1 MIGKCRE
8 ARPGRLRFPPSAK
21 LPAPRRSGER
31 RRSVAP
37 GSHSNRRP
45 PMIALVPPDPRPKR
59 MLAALVE
66 GAGLDAIAADERL
79 TAKET
84 QTILR
89 EELSRRWV
97 PAVADFAKIQI
108 ARLENLCLHAM
119 ERIERGET
127 VAIDRALRI
136 FDRLDRYHGFQRG
149 SPALQPYGEE
159 QRERLL
165 AKIND
170 MAAKL

>member
-1 MIGKCRE
+1 
-8 ARPGRLRFPPSAK
+8 
-21 LPAPRRSGER
+21 
-31 RRSVAP
+31 
-37 GSHSNRRP
+37 
-45 PMIALVPPDPRPKR
+45 MIAIVPPDSRPKR
-59 MLAALVE
+59 MLAALIV

-79 TAKET
+79 TAKEA
-84 QTILR
+84 QAILR
-89 EELSRRWV
+89 DEISRRWV
-97 PAVADFAKIQI
+97 LPVADFAKIQI
-108 ARLENLCLHAM
+108 ARLENLCLHVM

-127 VAIDRALRI
+127 AAIDHALRI

-170 MAAKL
+170 MAAKLYNEPQGPSLRR